1 MIPTKQQELDSML
14 QAFHLPS
21 FSRHYQEFAR
31 QSEKEKVDHVG
42 YLYQLARTE
51 SEDRYHRRTERLLRQ
66 SKLPR
71 GKNLSEFD
79 LSRFPSLSPS
89 RVSALA
95 EGACLD
101 QCENVLIF
109 GNPGTGKTH
118 LSIAL
123 AREWCLRGRR
133 IYYVTAA
140 SLVQDLLA
148 AKRDLRFNQMLKR
161 FDKFDGLIIDDISY
175 IPQDRDETDVLFLLL
190 SECYEHRSV
199 VITSNLPFSDWGR
212 IFKDPVTTM
221 AAIDRLVHHSNIL
234 ELNGESYRATEAS
247 KRKQKQKEVVF

>member
-1 MIPTKQQELDSML
+1 MNSTKQEELDSML

-21 FSRHYQEFAR
+21 FAKHYQNFAR
-31 QSEKEKVDHVG
+31 QAEKEKIDHVG
-42 YLYQLARTE
+42 YLFQLAQVE
-51 SEDRYHRRTERLLRQ
+51 NEDRFHRRSERLLRQ

-71 GKNLSEFD
+71 GKSLDEFD

-89 RVSALA
+89 RVKSLA
-95 EGACLD
+95 KGSCLD
-101 QCENVLIF
+101 QRENVLIF

-133 IYYVTAA
+133 VFYTTAA
-140 SLVQDLLA
+140 KLVQELLA
-148 AKRDLRFNQMLKR
+148 ARRDLRLNQLLKK
-161 FDKFDGLIIDDISY
+161 FDKFEALIIDDISY
-175 IPQDRDETDVLFLLL
+175 IPHDRDETDVLFLLL

-199 VITSNLPFSDWGR
+199 VITSNLPFSDWER

-221 AAIDRLVHHSNIL
+221 AAIDRLVHHSAIL
-234 ELNGESYRATEAS
+234 ELNGDSYRAVEAT
-247 KRKQKQKEVVF
+247 KRKQKQKEVEF